1 MHTRDTGDGVAVV
14 RAQRGAAGEVPT
26 SWGNAEQLGAEPLV
40 GMWAVKTILVVVE
53 DRTCGQ

>member
-1 MHTRDTGDGVAVV
+1 MAVV